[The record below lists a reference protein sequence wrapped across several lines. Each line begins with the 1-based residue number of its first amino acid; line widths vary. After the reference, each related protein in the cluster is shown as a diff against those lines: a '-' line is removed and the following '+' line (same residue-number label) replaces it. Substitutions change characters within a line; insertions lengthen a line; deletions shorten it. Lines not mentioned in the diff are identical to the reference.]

1 MEKFRKLLALSFCL
15 VVLTALFSCSKD
27 DDKNNGPRNV
37 EFRVTASS
45 NASISTVVHS
55 NVQGEATTLTS
66 LSGNTWSTKL
76 TVNADVQAIS
86 LGANATATDATGT
99 LKVQILIDGVVVKE
113 NTSSGQYLSAT
124 TVYMVTK

>member
-27 DDKNNGPRNV
+27 DDNKGPRNV
-37 EFRVTASS
+37 EFKVTASS
-45 NASISTVVHS
+45 NASITTVVHS
-55 NVQGEATTLTS
+55 NVQGEPTTLTS
-66 LSGNTWSTKL
+66 LSGSTWSTKL

-99 LKVQILIDGVVVKE
+99 LKVQVLIDGVVVKE

-124 TVYMVTK
+124 TVYMVAK

>member
-1 MEKFRKLLALSFCL
+1 MEKFKKLLALSFCL

-27 DDKNNGPRNV
+27 DDNNGPRNV
-37 EFRVTASS
+37 EFKVTASS
-45 NASISTVVHS
+45 NASISTVVHTS
-55 NVQGEATTLTS
+55 AQGDATTLTS

-99 LKVQILIDGVVVKE
+99 LKVQVLIDGVVVKE

-124 TVYMVTK
+124 TVYMVAK

>member
-1 MEKFRKLLALSFCL
+1 MEKFKKLLMLSFCL
-15 VVLTALFSCSKD
+15 VVLTAVFSCSKD
-27 DDKNNGPRNV
+27 DDNNGPRNV
-37 EFRVTASS
+37 EFKVTASS

-86 LGANATATDATGT
+86 LGANATATDASGT

-124 TVYMVTK
+124 TVYMVAN